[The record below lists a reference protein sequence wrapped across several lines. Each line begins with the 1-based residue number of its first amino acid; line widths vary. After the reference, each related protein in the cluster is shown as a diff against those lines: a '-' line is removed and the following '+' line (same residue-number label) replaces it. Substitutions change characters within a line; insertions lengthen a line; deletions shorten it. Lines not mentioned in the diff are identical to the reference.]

1 MRALI
6 IDEPWISAILRGEK
20 TWEMRKKP
28 CRFREKVGLIRK
40 GSGQVVGVAVVVD
53 SLPPIMTSAAYAE
66 AERFHRIP
74 PAQQGRAFADG
85 WTTPWVLKSAMAIPR
100 PVPYQHKSGAVVWV
114 TLVPEVQEKVEAQ
127 SR

>member
-28 CRFREKVGLIRK
+28 CHFREKIGLIRK
-40 GSGQVVGVAVVVD
+40 GSGQVVGVADVAD
-53 SLPPIMTSAAYAE
+53 SLAPIATRAAYAD

-74 PAQQGRAFADG
+74 PDRQPSAFADG
-85 WTTPWVLKSAMAIPR
+85 WTTPWVLKGGVALR
-100 PVPYQHKSGAVVWV
+100 VPVPYQHKSGAVVWV
-114 TLVPEVQEKVEAQ
+114 TLDPEVARKVEAQ
-127 SR
+127 S